1 MPDRQAWKF
10 LALRL
15 HPDKNP
21 DKSEKG
27 QAAYARV
34 QKAYELL
41 TDKAARAALD
51 DLHRSGSGLEP
62 RVVPCNAEQL
72 LRTWS

>member
-1 MPDRQAWKF
+1 MTSRPPSQAYRA

-27 QAAYARV
+27 QAAYVRV

-41 TDKAARAALD
+41 TDKEARAALD
-51 DLHRSGSGLEP
+51 DLQKCGSCLCFGRSYMQCTF
-62 RVVPCNAEQL
+62 VPV
-72 LRTWS
+72 

>member
-1 MPDRQAWKF
+1 MARMTTHSPSQAYRA

-27 QAAYARV
+27 QAAYVRV

-41 TDKAARAALD
+41 TDKDARAALD
-51 DLHRSGSGLEP
+51 DLQKC
-62 RVVPCNAEQL
+62 VPSLPSSQGTVITL
-72 LRTWS
+72 

>member
-1 MPDRQAWKF
+1 MYRYEQCTRDSHVCLTPQAYRS

-51 DLHRSGSGLEP
+51 DLHRSGQCP
-62 RVVPCNAEQL
+62 
-72 LRTWS
+72 

>member
-1 MPDRQAWKF
+1 MFSRDSCTCDSHICLTQAYRS

-51 DLHRSGSGLEP
+51 DLHRFP
-62 RVVPCNAEQL
+62 RLP
-72 LRTWS
+72 